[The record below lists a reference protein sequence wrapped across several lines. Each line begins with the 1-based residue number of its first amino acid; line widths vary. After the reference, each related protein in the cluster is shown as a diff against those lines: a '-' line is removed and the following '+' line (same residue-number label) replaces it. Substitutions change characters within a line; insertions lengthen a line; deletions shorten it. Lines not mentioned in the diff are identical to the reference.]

1 MNFTRLARMDD
12 KLGGCL
18 CRGAWLLGGRGLRQA
33 ASGGPRVIVAKLRSI
48 GDVVLALPMVRA
60 LKESGAEVTFL
71 SGEVNRQW
79 LGMQPFLDR
88 VIAVDMETL
97 WRSPRF
103 LLLLR
108 QLRRERFDAYIDLT
122 QSSHFAAFICHASQA
137 PMRIGFETLN
147 PRRRSKNLMYTHR
160 VHFDQGRHIVR
171 NYFDLLGPLG
181 VRPPARICL
190 PRLRCSAADEE
201 RAEAFVAE
209 VNPDGREL
217 IGVHLSGTIP
227 AKRWPA
233 QRWAETIAGLLSA
246 GRRVIAVGG
255 PDEDGGIEEVRAR
268 LDGTAG
274 GLVNAA
280 GRFSLPQLFALMKRF
295 RFFLA
300 NDGGPMHV
308 AAAMGLPVLGLFG
321 PETPVRY
328 APFNDRSLALYKG
341 GEMDCSPCSRP
352 YHGSWPTCRRPFCL
366 ERISS
371 AEVLRALDT
380 LVPLNPPVPG
390 AAGE

>member
-18 CRGAWLLGGRGLRQA
+18 CRGALLLGGRGIRQA
-33 ASGGPRVIVAKLRSI
+33 DSSRPRVIVAKLRSV
-48 GDVVLALPMVRA
+48 GDVVLALPMVKA
-60 LKESGAEVTFL
+60 LQESGAEVTFL
-71 SGEVNRQW
+71 SGKVNRQW
-79 LGMQPFLDR
+79 LGLQPFLDR
-88 VIAVDMETL
+88 VITVDMETL

-122 QSSHFAAFICHASQA
+122 QSSHFAAFICHASLA

-147 PRRRSKNLMYTHR
+147 PRRRNKNLMYTHQ
-160 VHFDQGRHIVR
+160 VPFDQERHIVR

-181 VRPPARICL
+181 VRPPATISL
-190 PRLRCSAADEE
+190 PLLRCAAADEE
-201 RAEAFVAE
+201 RVEAFVAE
-209 VNPDGREL
+209 ANPDHREL
-217 IGVHLSGTIP
+217 VGVHLSGTVP

-233 QRWAETIAGLLSA
+233 QRWVECIAGLVAA

-255 PDEDGGIEEVRAR
+255 RGEEGDIEEVRAR
-268 LDGTAG
+268 LDGNAG

-280 GRFSLPQLFALMKRF
+280 GRFTLPQLFALMKRF

-328 APFNDRSLALYKG
+328 APFNARSLALYKG
-341 GEMDCSPCSRP
+341 AEMDCSPCSRP
-352 YHGSWPTCRRPFCL
+352 YHGSWPTCRQPFCL

-371 AEVLRALDT
+371 AEVLRALDA
-380 LVPLNPPVPG
+380 LVPRTPPAPG
-390 AAGE
+390 AAVE